1 MLRTIVFSQW
11 ISLHIVSVHHKQ
23 TNKQTDKHLNMPR
36 FHTYREGQTIFNAV
50 LKMQHVDYTAQT
62 VKILQSYS
70 QG

>member
-1 MLRTIVFSQW
+1 
-11 ISLHIVSVHHKQ
+11 
-23 TNKQTDKHLNMPR
+23 MPR